1 MKLALKLWIP
11 LPPAALHPNS
21 RVHWR
26 KKASVAR
33 KYRADVK
40 LLTTV
45 AIRCLSSLHVTLPLK
60 DATVF
65 VTFSWPDKRRRDEDG
80 AMASLKAAF
89 DGLQDAGVVENDRD
103 LHHLFASSGFG
114 KRKDAGVLLAIKE
127 GNYHELIERLME
139 GLEV

>member
-11 LPPAALHPNS
+11 LPPAELHPNT
-21 RVHWR
+21 RLNWR
-26 KKASVAR
+26 KKASAAR

-40 LLTTV
+40 LLAQV
-45 AIRCLSSLHVTLPLK
+45 AIMRHLPEGVTLPLK

-65 VTFSWPDKRRRDEDG
+65 VSFSWPDKRRRDEDG

-103 LHHLFASSGFG
+103 LHPLFASAGVV
-114 KRKDAGVLLAIKE
+114 KRKEACVLLAIKE
-127 GNYHELIERLME
+127 GNYQELLELMKE
-139 GLEV
+139 GVE